1 MSKYLKAEE
10 HYEVR
15 YDRMTVEDC
24 LRNER
29 FFLDAHKD
37 CNDEVESRALA
48 AVHQCAWE
56 IKKVLLTMDWYKKK
70 KDTLNEWM
78 QADEERDTMIQAGI
92 APSNILCKT
101 CHDRT
106 TEESRTTWDRDGK
119 GEVLFF
125 MRCPGSHLPMQGVFQ
140 DGIELIIKDK
150 LCPEC
155 DAVVNTERLPSKE
168 NEIKTKYSCSSCAY
182 EEIDSF
188 SLSTEEKRDD
198 AELLENRARFCLSGQ
213 ALQDAREAIMSM
225 DRMKTVVDGW
235 KHEEEHKEQYG
246 AVDQLQKL
254 TIPQAKELITK
265 TLEDTDYRNLS
276 FEKPSIEKY
285 VSIEFSLEE
294 LETDNPLA
302 STNDLRK
309 LVKKTLRDTNWRLMS
324 DGINYRLGL
333 MTGRIRAY
341 ESKEDLLKLVS

>member
-1 MSKYLKAEE
+1 
-10 HYEVR
+10 
-15 YDRMTVEDC
+15 
-24 LRNER
+24 
-29 FFLDAHKD
+29 
-37 CNDEVESRALA
+37 
-48 AVHQCAWE
+48 
-56 IKKVLLTMDWYKKK
+56 MDWYKKK
-70 KDTLNEWM
+70 EDTLNEWM
-78 QADEERDTMIQAGI
+78 QADEERDTMIQDGI

-101 CHDRT
+101 CHDRM

-119 GEVLFF
+119 EKVLFF
-125 MRCPGSHLPMQGVFQ
+125 MRCPGSHLSMQGVFQ

-155 DAVVNTERLPSKE
+155 DAVVNTARLPSKE

-188 SLSTEEKRDD
+188 SLSTEEKRDN
-198 AELLENRARFCLSGQ
+198 AEFLENRARFCLSGQ
-213 ALQDAREAIMSM
+213 ALQDAQEAMLSM
-225 DRMKTVVDGW
+225 DRMKAVVDGW
-235 KHEEEHKEQYG
+235 KHEEEHKEQYD
-246 AVDQLQKL
+246 AVGQLQKL
-254 TIPQAKELITK
+254 TITHVKELMTNA
-265 TLEDTDYRNLS
+265 LEDTDYRNLS

-285 VSIEFSLEE
+285 VCIEFSLEE